1 MVKFLITQL
10 VKNTLPMA
18 AFLGG
23 AAVLIGAF
31 GAHALPD
38 WLNHRGVLAEDID
51 RYQDV
56 FETGS
61 KYHLVHSLALW
72 GVGLFLLQHTN
83 RWATA
88 AVVNFLLG
96 ISLFS
101 GCLYAYAL
109 TGIKVFGAIVPLGG
123 IALIAG
129 WLCLARA
136 AIKVRNR

>member
-1 MVKFLITQL
+1 MIKMLMTKL
-10 VKNTLPMA
+10 VKNTLPIA

-38 WLNHRGVLAEDID
+38 WLNNRGVLAEDMG

-61 KYHLVHSLALW
+61 EYHLVHSLALW
-72 GVGLFLLQHTN
+72 GVGLFLLQHAN
-83 RWATA
+83 RWAA
-88 AVVNFLLG
+88 AAAVNFLLG
-96 ISLFS
+96 ISIFS

-109 TGIKVFGAIVPLGG
+109 TGINVLGAIVPLGG

-129 WLCLARA
+129 WLCLAMA
-136 AIKVRNR
+136 AIKVCNR